1 MALRTRTRYYARI
14 NSSNYT
20 RRFALSSVLV
30 ALLAVTL
37 GAQVAGASD
46 WTIKGKTLSEL
57 KLSEESTSVSSG
69 AIKISVPS
77 LSATTE
83 CLSGTGS
90 GKILAAGTSQFSLS
104 LKSCSVSGVAGCT
117 VSEPLTIKGKAEST
131 VTDSLYDKVTAQEGE
146 TLATIVYTGKSCTL
160 PKESK
165 LTGSFAIQ
173 VPREE
178 AVEYPLTASES
189 ISKEANAELVKEGK
203 AELSLKSGEKEAH
216 LSGEMKS
223 TLSGANASQPQ
234 VQNGAG
240 WMCEEAVVT
249 CPAGKRRAA
258 TTTIVKM
265 ENEVEMRFTY
275 GANVATCQSSIMK
288 GPLAAN
294 AVVTVSLTTVQFTTC
309 GLNCNTSVTTPMTMT
324 MFPLAIPRGGGYGL
338 FRLSELDITLN
349 CFSLSCSYQV
359 ETAVLDRTFLSFSTG
374 TTAKYQA
381 VSIPMKL
388 LAGAGCPATGTWSG
402 VTAGNFIKYKF
413 TEPTP
418 FFITF

>member
-1 MALRTRTRYYARI
+1 MA
-14 NSSNYT
+14 S
-20 RRFALSSVLV
+20 
-30 ALLAVTL
+30 
-37 GAQVAGASD
+37 ASD
-46 WTIKGKTLSEL
+46 WTIAGKTLSEL
-57 KLSEESTSVSSG
+57 KLSEESISLSSG

-83 CLSGTGS
+83 CLSDTGS

-117 VSEPLTIKGKAEST
+117 VSEPLTIKGKTEST
-131 VTDSLYDKVTAQEGE
+131 VTDSLYDKVVAQEGE

-165 LTGSFAIQ
+165 LTGSFALQ
-173 VPREE
+173 APREE
-178 AVEYPLTASES
+178 AIEYPLTASEA
-189 ISKEANAELVKEGK
+189 ISTEANAELTKEGK
-203 AELSLKSGEKEAH
+203 ATLSLKFGEKEAR
-216 LSGEMKS
+216 LSGEVKS

-249 CPAGKRRAA
+249 CPAGKRRPA

-275 GANVATCQSSIMK
+275 GGNVATCQSSIMK
-288 GPLAAN
+288 GPLTAN
-294 AVVTVSLTTVQFTTC
+294 AVVTVSLTTVAFTTC
-309 GLNCNTSVTTPMTMT
+309 GVNCNTSVATPVTMQ

-338 FRLSELDITLN
+338 FRLSNLDITLN
-349 CFSLSCSYQV
+349 CFTLSCTYQV
-359 ETAVLDRTFLSFSTG
+359 KTGDLGRTFLSFSTG
-374 TTAKYQA
+374 ATNKYQIA
-381 VSIPMKL
+381 SVPMTL
-388 LAGAGCPATGTWSG
+388 NAGVGCPATGTWSG
-402 VTAGNFIKYKF
+402 VTTGNFIKYKF

-418 FFITF
+418 FLITY